1 MSVVKKIISLEHI
14 PAVIWGVPS
23 SNVYLYV
30 HGQGGNKE
38 EAADFAEI
46 VCRYGFQTLSID
58 LPGHGERKDE
68 KHILP
73 EGQSALCG
81 LAFFV
86 FDFSLLKN
94 ALHVFI

>member
-1 MSVVKKIISLEHI
+1 MVGLVRKQNNGSYC
-14 PAVIWGVPS
+14 
-23 SNVYLYV
+23 SNPVRV
-30 HGQGGNKE
+30 HTAGNIE
-38 EAADFAEI
+38 EAAAFAEI
-46 VCRYGFQTLSID
+46 VCQYGFRTLSID

-86 FDFSLLKN
+86 FGFSLLKN
-94 ALHVFI
+94 ALRVFI